1 MGTFI
6 NNNRGKLSLIA
17 IAVAFLLAWLASFI
31 FPEHEKITNWL
42 IFIACLFV
50 VGRINFI
57 HFSDDFDIQEEF
69 IPGHDYDREVVPK
82 QAVNSKPDDLLDA
95 DIKAIKTYIAL
106 GHTKEEAINAFNKAF
121 GPGTVIESIPEINQT
136 EIKMKDNKNPEAPK
150 AEVTQKQPEIVIA
163 PTFREES
170 NSENTAPAPE
180 PVDDGKPKPEGVKG
194 YSLHNIHKRWRPMYQ
209 DVCSYAISTVKS
221 ESELDAVVNRWGNK
235 NTKVRAGSNL
245 VAYVV
250 EHGLGNIRI
259 PEAGFFEI
267 K

>member
-57 HFSDDFDIQEEF
+57 HFADDFDIQEEF
-69 IPGHDYDREVVPK
+69 VPGYDYDRE
-82 QAVNSKPDDLLDA
+82 
-95 DIKAIKTYIAL
+95 
-106 GHTKEEAINAFNKAF
+106 
-121 GPGTVIESIPEINQT
+121 SIPQARCTDDNLEFGTQSIREHFISTTKPTQKLSFWDSTKREINQP
-136 EIKMKDNKNPEAPK
+136 EIQMKDKTNPEAPK
-150 AEVTQKQPEIVIA
+150 AEVTEKQPEIVIA

-170 NSENTAPAPE
+170 SSENNAPSPE

-221 ESELDAVVNRWGNK
+221 ETELDAVVNKWGNK

>member
-17 IAVAFLLAWLASFI
+17 IAVAILLAWLASWLI
-31 FPEHEKITNWL
+31 PQHENLSNWL
-42 IFIACLFV
+42 ILVACLFV
-50 VGRINFI
+50 LGRINFV
-57 HFSDDFDIQEEF
+57 HFSDEFDIQEEF
-69 IPGHDYDREVVPK
+69 VPGYDYDREVVPEQLK
-82 QAVNSKPDDLLDA
+82 DNTRNCQ
-95 DIKAIKTYIAL
+95 
-106 GHTKEEAINAFNKAF
+106 AINNQLVNLSGNQSDLNKPLEKLSFWDSKKA
-121 GPGTVIESIPEINQT
+121 EINQP

-150 AEVTQKQPEIVIA
+150 SEVKEKQPEIVLA
-163 PTFREES
+163 PTFREEN

-180 PVDDGKPKPEGVKG
+180 PTDDGKPKPDGVKG
-194 YSLHNIHKRWRPMYQ
+194 YSLHNIHRRWRPMYQ
-209 DVCSYAISTVKS
+209 DVCSFAISSVKT
-221 ESELDAVVNRWGNK
+221 EAELDGIVNKWGNK

-259 PEAGFFEI
+259 PEAGFFEV

>member
-6 NNNRGKLSLIA
+6 NNNRGKLSIIA
-17 IAVAFLLAWLASFI
+17 IAVAFLLAWLASFLPTSYI
-31 FPEHEKITNWL
+31 NLVNWL
-42 IFIACLFV
+42 IFIACILTLGF
-50 VGRINFI
+50 INFADDI
-57 HFSDDFDIQEEF
+57 VDFDVLEEHA
-69 IPGHDYDREVVPK
+69 PGYDYERGAEPQSKTPSNEIEFGDKNQRDVYIDSLKPK
-82 QAVNSKPDDLLDA
+82 QKLSFWDSK
-95 DIKAIKTYIAL
+95 KA
-106 GHTKEEAINAFNKAF
+106 
-121 GPGTVIESIPEINQT
+121 EINQP

-150 AEVTQKQPEIVIA
+150 AEVTEKQPEIVIA
-163 PTFREES
+163 PTFREETS
-170 NSENTAPAPE
+170 SENNAPSPE

>member
-57 HFSDDFDIQEEF
+57 HFADDFDIQEEF
-69 IPGHDYDREVVPK
+69 VPGYDYEREKQPQAKTPSINIPDDVFK
-82 QAVNSKPDDLLDA
+82 IQSKPSVD
-95 DIKAIKTYIAL
+95 Y
-106 GHTKEEAINAFNKAF
+106 
-121 GPGTVIESIPEINQT
+121 SIPVEKLSFWDSKKAEINQP
-136 EIKMKDNKNPEAPK
+136 EIKMKDKTNPEAPK
-150 AEVTQKQPEIVIA
+150 AEVTEKKPEIVIA
-163 PTFREES
+163 PTFREELS
-170 NSENTAPAPE
+170 SENNAPSPE

-221 ESELDAVVNRWGNK
+221 ETELDAVVNKWGNK

>member
-6 NNNRGKLSLIA
+6 NNNRGKLSTIA
-17 IAVAFLLAWLASFI
+17 IAVAFLLAWLASFLPFQYVNI
-31 FPEHEKITNWL
+31 LNWI
-42 IFIACLFV
+42 IFIACVLTLGF
-50 VGRINFI
+50 INFA
-57 HFSDDFDIQEEF
+57 DDLVDFDVLEEHA
-69 IPGHDYDREVVPK
+69 PGYDYDREVVPK

-121 GPGTVIESIPEINQT
+121 GPRKVIESTPEINQT
-136 EIKMKDNKNPEAPK
+136 EIKMENKKNPEAPK
-150 AEVTQKQPEIVIA
+150 AEVTEKQPEIVIA
-163 PTFREES
+163 PTFREETS
-170 NSENTAPAPE
+170 SENNTTSPE
-180 PVDDGKPKPEGVKG
+180 PADDGKPKPEGVKG

-221 ESELDAVVNRWGNK
+221 ETELDAVVNKWGNK